1 MTPTTF
7 RALREHLGLSVA
19 YAAGSLGVTTRTLS
33 RWEAGDTKLPESAQ
47 DWLQNWVDV
56 TEAHMAWAADQA
68 QNHGQ
73 LCLHAGPAQY
83 RAAHRAGF
91 LDHRWWN
98 RCAAR
103 VAASTGA
110 ELAYEACRTE
120 PEKRVALDPP
130 CVAGVE

>member
-19 YAAGSLGVTTRTLS
+19 YAADSLGVTTRTIS
-33 RWEAGDTKLPESAQ
+33 RWEAGDTKLPDTASE
-47 DWLQNWVDV
+47 WLQAWVDA
-56 TEAHMAWAADQA
+56 TEAHLNWATEQA
-68 QNHGQ
+68 QNRGQ

-91 LDHRWWN
+91 LDYRWWN

-120 PEKRVALDPP
+120 PKKREALAPA
-130 CVAGVE
+130 CLAEVE